1 MKTTS
6 CKRHCRHLAIVG
18 ACAVALSQVACT
30 TNYVYR
36 PYSRPSSGP
45 ARTPVYAPAYPAQG
59 GYVNPPREETVNF
72 Y

>member
-1 MKTTS
+1 MKTIS
-6 CKRHCRHLAIVG
+6 SKRECRRLVIVG

-45 ARTPVYAPAYPAQG
+45 SRTPVYAPAYPSQG
-59 GYVNPPREETVNF
+59 GYINPPREETVNF